1 VLEGGKEVIE
11 AYRPAMLIE
20 IEARH
25 TARYGHSPEDV
36 AGWLLK
42 RGYAM
47 HTWRRGWREVDRVEP
62 GIRNYLFR
70 PLASTAMAP
79 RRNSRQA
86 GSHGAAC

>member
-1 VLEGGKEVIE
+1 
-11 AYRPAMLIE
+11 MLIE

-42 RGYAM
+42 RGYGM
-47 HTWRRGWREVDRVEP
+47 HAWRRGWGEVDRVEP

-70 PLASTAMAP
+70 PLASTPMAS
-79 RRNSRQA
+79 RRNSWQA
-86 GSHGAAC
+86 GSHEAA